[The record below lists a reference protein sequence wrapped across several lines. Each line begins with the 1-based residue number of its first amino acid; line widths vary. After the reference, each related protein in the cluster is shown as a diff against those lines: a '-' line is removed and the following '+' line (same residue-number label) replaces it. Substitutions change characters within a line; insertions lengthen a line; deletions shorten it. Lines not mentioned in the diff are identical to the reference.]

1 MAEKNKVGALSV
13 DEALKSFIEAGCVLD
28 VDGSRKTLI
37 DLNGNPVVEIDSRN
51 NRAVFLDEYH
61 QTAGAI
67 DELQDLI
74 ATFDAAKIEV
84 SMD

>member
-1 MAEKNKVGALSV
+1 MTEKRGVGALSV
-13 DEALKSFIEAGCVLD
+13 EEALKTFTDAGCTLD

-67 DELQDLI
+67 GELQDLI
-74 ATFDAAKIEV
+74 AAFDASKIEV